1 MTLVREQ
8 LNMVPI
14 SPQSAQSALPTSPTI
29 SSPVRRPSSAGY
41 FGTSITSRMGPS
53 PSAPAGFPAG
63 FEPLRRRPST
73 EATIGRMRGA
83 FEKKIPLQRTLTGES
98 VLEGGKDKNAA
109 WKLII
114 IQTDLQSHSKMTLE
128 R

>member
-1 MTLVREQ
+1 MSPTPVPSPGNAQ
-8 LNMVPI
+8 PPI
-14 SPQSAQSALPTSPTI
+14 SPTSPVITRPTSA
-29 SSPVRRPSSAGY
+29 SY
-41 FGTSITSRMGPS
+41 FGTSISSRMGPS
-53 PSAPAGFPAG
+53 PSG

-73 EATIGRMRGA
+73 EATIGRMRGT
-83 FEKKIPLQRTLTGES
+83 FEKRIPLQRTLTGES

-128 R
+128 RYVFTSSIYVFQSTD